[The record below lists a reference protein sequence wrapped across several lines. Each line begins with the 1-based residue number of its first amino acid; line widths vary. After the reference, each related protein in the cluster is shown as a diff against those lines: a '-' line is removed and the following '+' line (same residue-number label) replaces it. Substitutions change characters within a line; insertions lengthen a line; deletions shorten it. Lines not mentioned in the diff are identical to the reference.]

1 MDRSLKVK
9 GALTRHR
16 NVLTRGE
23 RVERLRKEEKWQE
36 GDTLLGLPKVAN
48 RKSRASKKD
57 EKAVAVAKEGEA
69 AVAAA
74 AGTAEQAGKTP
85 AGAAKTKTTDTKAKA
100 ADVKGKTAEVKTKT
114 AAPKAK
120 AAEGKK

>member
-1 MDRSLKVK
+1 MSMDRSLKVK

-57 EKAVAVAKEGEA
+57 EKTVAKEGEA